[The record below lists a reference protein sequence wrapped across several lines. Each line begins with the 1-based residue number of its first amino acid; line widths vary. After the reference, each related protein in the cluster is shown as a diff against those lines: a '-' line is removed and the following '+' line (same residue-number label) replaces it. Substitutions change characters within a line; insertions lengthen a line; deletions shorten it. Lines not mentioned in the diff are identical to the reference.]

1 MGCRCRAG
9 PGEGGRVACVDEH
22 RGQQRVG
29 EVPVIEIEEWR
40 QVFETNVTATMRG
53 IQTCAPLIR
62 DSGGGSI
69 VNIGSL
75 GE

>member
-1 MGCRCRAG
+1 
-9 PGEGGRVACVDEH
+9 
-22 RGQQRVG
+22 
-29 EVPVIEIEEWR
+29 VIEIEEWR